1 MAPLWVRPR
10 GSGGGRPPAAS
21 AYHLCTLGGRSA
33 KYVDFNT
40 DYTGQGV
47 DQLARAIN
55 TIKTNPTDRRI
66 IMSAWNPAGPPRRR
80 CCAPGTSL
88 TLRVVVF
95 PLRSRFGPDGA
106 PTVPHVLPVLRCQRR
121 AVMPGTSAHARVC
134 GLWSCACAH
143 DVLRWLWCVC
153 RCTNGLPTW
162 GLGSRSTSQ
171 ATRSLLAWLRK
182 CVV

>member
-1 MAPLWVRPR
+1 MGR
-10 GSGGGRPPAAS
+10 GGGARPLQVLTTCAHLADAVPSTSTSTLTTPGKAWTNWHAPSTPSRPTRPTAAS
-21 AYHLCTLGGRSA
+21 SCLLGTPQVRHA
-33 KYVDFNT
+33 DAAAR
-40 DYTGQGV
+40 Q
-47 DQLARAIN
+47 ARAS
-55 TIKTNPTDRRI
+55 RF
-66 IMSAWNPAGPPRRR
+66 AWL
-80 CCAPGTSL
+80 CSL
-88 TLRVVVF
+88 S
-95 PLRSRFGPDGA
+95 LRSRFGPDGA